1 MEKFENSLE
10 VQSESDAAVAIFGD
24 ALDEQRRI
32 LGLKKAEASQRPKF
46 ASPQR
51 NQGGE
56 DDVTAIFNDV
66 LDEKGRILAQDR
78 PRTMSTSIN
87 VSVLQ
92 GSKTEACE
100 ESTIFMDVIDEKM
113 YILGDGHQDR
123 DHFASR
129 LGHHDEFGEV
139 AAIFDNVLSERD
151 IAGEE
156 WANAFSS
163 SNNMISLL
171 GNQDKSNKATSIFE
185 GALDGKRYILGE
197 KPSVGYVAVTFEDP
211 LDEARRKIIK
221 RHPAAFQPPSK
232 LNLALRCELCQNIT
246 IDKCLGDLEP
256 RTGVQSIKTKGS
268 VGYWHHNS
276 FRDLCQAV
284 KAGCDLCKLI
294 RTSILQSG
302 TDESILLSI
311 EETHENIP
319 VIIRAD
325 RYLHGLIRTSK
336 ENEASH
342 LTIQLG
348 LEPAMYKDYKDKL
361 KGDLPVVTLQIFTY
375 PDDHAAGDPMITGRP
390 TALDTNSVAFFEF
403 IDAWLMQCA
412 GTHDRCPGRKPTV
425 LPTRV
430 IDVGPPDGSQE
441 PRLYITSE
449 GETGIYVALSHC
461 WGKQPTLVAKSATLD
476 AMIREIPFCS
486 IPKTFADAI
495 RVTRRLSIRFL
506 WIDSLCIIQDL
517 IQDWTIESTKMRD
530 VYANSFLTIAAAM
543 AADSHQGFLGKR
555 SESLL
560 ESNVALEHYP
570 PDSDQ
575 NGTVY
580 LRPDSDSWTR
590 TVTDGIL
597 SRRAWTFQERLLSP
611 RILHFGASQIFLECN
626 CQSTSEGFAFG
637 ATSTPGESGMD
648 GISKN
653 IIHNWENQVFIFFPY
668 PFSRWYHCVGEY
680 TRRNLT
686 YSGDKLIAI
695 SGVAREI
702 SRKSP
707 SLQNPDAYLAGLWRA
722 DMLRGLLWEP
732 VRQMELREPVR
743 QMEPRPV
750 DPYRA
755 PSWSWAA
762 LDGPIMW
769 HCGGLDRLQPG
780 TGAVVVETEV
790 NLLEGDPFGQVR
802 GGSITIRG
810 PVRAGVYFGS
820 IEGKEGATLGS
831 GRISI
836 DGTEPHN
843 RIYSLYEPTGKEHT
857 WRPFCSCVFDQ
868 NPGTEAT
875 GFALLRIGNWAGIV
889 STKSQSVESMEG
901 DSAKTP
907 TQFSFYYRSPR
918 AEYTA
923 LALVLQE
930 VSREPIERWRRVGI
944 SKLDPSCFEG
954 RKIVDTT
961 II

>member
-1 MEKFENSLE
+1 MEKFENPLE
-10 VQSESDAAVAIFGD
+10 VQSESDAAVSIFGD
-24 ALDEQRRI
+24 ALEEQRRI
-32 LGLKKAEASQRPKF
+32 LGLKKAEASQGPKF
-46 ASPQR
+46 TSPQR

-56 DDVTAIFNDV
+56 DNATAIFNDV
-66 LDEKGRILAQDR
+66 LDEKGRILTQDC
-78 PRTMSTSIN
+78 PRTMSASIN

-100 ESTIFMDVIDEKM
+100 ESTIFVDVIDEKM
-113 YILGDGHQDR
+113 YILGDGHQER

-129 LGHHDEFGEV
+129 LGNHDEFGEV
-139 AAIFDNVLSERD
+139 PAIFENVLNERD

-163 SNNMISLL
+163 SSNVISPP
-171 GNQDKSNKATSIFE
+171 GDQEKSNKATSIFE

-197 KPSVGYVAVTFEDP
+197 KPTVDYVAVTFEDP
-211 LDEARRKIIK
+211 LDEARRQIIK

-256 RTGVQSIKTKGS
+256 RTGVKSIRTEGS

-276 FRDLCQAV
+276 FQDLCQAV

-294 RTSILQSG
+294 RSLILQSG

-325 RYLHGLIRTSK
+325 RYLHGLIRGGK
-336 ENEASH
+336 ENVASH

-348 LEPAMYKDYKDKL
+348 LEPATYKDYKDKL

-375 PDDHAAGDPMITGRP
+375 PDDHAARDPMITGRP
-390 TALDTNSVAFFEF
+390 IALETNSVACFEF

-412 GTHDRCPGRKPTV
+412 GTHNRCPGRNPTV

-430 IDVGPPDGSQE
+430 IDVGPPDESRE

-461 WGKQPTLVAKSATLD
+461 WGKRPTLVTKLATLD
-476 AMIREIPFCS
+476 AMIKKIPFRS

-495 RVTRRLSIRFL
+495 HVTRRLNIRFL
-506 WIDSLCIIQDL
+506 WIDSLCIIQDSPP
-517 IQDWTIESTKMRD
+517 DWAIESTKMRD

-560 ESNVALEHYP
+560 EPNVALVHYP

-575 NGTVY
+575 SGTVY
-580 LRPDSDSWTR
+580 LRPDSDGWSR
-590 TVTDGIL
+590 SVTDGIL

-611 RILHFGASQIFLECN
+611 RILYFGASQVFLECN
-626 CQSTSEGFAFG
+626 CQSASEGFAFG
-637 ATSTPGESGMD
+637 ATSTPGEPGMD

-653 IIHNWENQVFIFFPY
+653 IIHDWESHGFIFFSY
-668 PFSRWYHCVGEY
+668 PLSRWYHCVEEY

-686 YSGDKLIAI
+686 YSWDKLIAI

-732 VRQMELREPVR
+732 VRQMELR
-743 QMEPRPV
+743 PV

-769 HCGGLDRLQPG
+769 DWGGLDRLHPG
-780 TGAVVVETEV
+780 TGAVVVKTVV
-790 NLLEGDPFGQVR
+790 NLFERDPFGQVR

-820 IEGKEGATLGS
+820 IEGKAGPTMGS
-831 GRISI
+831 GRISG
-836 DGTEPHN
+836 DGTDAHN
-843 RIYSLYEPTGKEHT
+843 RIYSLYEPTEKEHT
-857 WRPFCSCVFDQ
+857 WRTFCSCVLDQ
-868 NPGTEAT
+868 NPGTEGT
-875 GFALLRIGNWAGIV
+875 WFALLRIGNWARVV
-889 STKSQSVESMEG
+889 STEGQSLESMDG
-901 DSAKTP
+901 DSAETP
-907 TQFSFYYRSPR
+907 TQYSFHYRSAR

-923 LALVLQE
+923 FALVLQE
-930 VSREPIERWRRVGI
+930 EISREPIKRWRRVGI
-944 SKLDPSCFEG
+944 SKLDPSCFEDQ
-954 RKIVDTT
+954 KIVDIT